1 MQVRTAAYC
10 RVSTDH
16 EDQKNS
22 LENQQKYFEN
32 YINANND
39 WEFAGLFADE
49 GISGTSIKKRKR
61 FNEMINKAY
70 NGEIDLII
78 TKEVSRFARNTV
90 DTLSVTR
97 KLKALGVGVI
107 FISDNIDTRDNDG
120 EFRLTIMASVAQEES
135 RKTSERVKWGMR
147 RGMEKGYVFG
157 PGVFAYHLSKG
168 VLTVNED
175 EVPTVQR
182 IYQDFLSGMG
192 ITSIVKRL
200 KQERVPCGA
209 NRKTWTVNNIRSIL
223 VDEKNI
229 GDLLQR
235 KRYIESHLTHK
246 AVKNENSNDMVYI
259 QNHHPAIIDR
269 QTWELAQLELQRRA
283 ALIGEKSKHS
293 NKYWA
298 SGLVECG
305 ECGSK
310 AISRNKYN
318 KDGSMIRFWY
328 CRELYTYGKS
338 SGCKS
343 DLVNDT
349 ALLTCVQFALRKI
362 NFNSSD
368 ILQELQSEIL
378 AAQGDNSPDQT
389 RHYEEKIKKAQAK
402 KERIIDMYAEGDIS
416 KSEMNQMKSKYDSE
430 ISVLESTIE
439 KIRIDIKKNE
449 AIQENLS
456 EVISR
461 IKEILRQDNPT
472 PEVYRTILNKIVLY
486 KNHDMDVYF
495 KYVNSPIRL
504 HYETSGRKD
513 TYHVECE
520 LRPEA
525 ERLVI

>member
-1 MQVRTAAYC
+1 MLKVAAYC

-22 LENQQKYFEN
+22 LENQQLYFEN
-32 YINANND
+32 YINANSD
-39 WEFAGLFADE
+39 WEFAGLFPDE
-49 GISGTSIKKRKR
+49 GITGTCMKKRKK
-61 FNEMINKAY
+61 FNEMIDKAY

-97 KLKALGVGVI
+97 KLKALGIGVI

-157 PGVFAYHLSKG
+157 PGVFGFHLNKG
-168 VLTVNED
+168 VLTINGE
-175 EVPTVQR
+175 EAPTVQM

-192 ITSIVKRL
+192 ITSIVKKL
-200 KQERVPCGA
+200 KHEGVPCGA

-223 VDEKNI
+223 VDEKNV

-235 KRYIESHLTHK
+235 KMYIESHLTHK
-246 AVKNENSNDMVYI
+246 AVKNENPDDMVYI
-259 QNHHPAIIDR
+259 KDHHPAIIDR
-269 QTWELAQLELQRRA
+269 KTWELAQLELQRRA

-318 KDGSMIRFWY
+318 KDGTIIRFWY

-349 ALLTCVQFALRKI
+349 ALLTCVRFALKKLD
-362 NFNSSD
+362 FNSDD
-368 ILQELQSEIL
+368 IVRELQTEIL
-378 AAQGDNSPDQT
+378 TAQNSNTPDHT
-389 RHYEEKIKKAQAK
+389 RQYEERIKKAQEK
-402 KERIIDMYAEGDIS
+402 KTRIIDMYAEGDIS
-416 KSEMNQMKSKYDSE
+416 KSEMNQMKSKYDDE
-430 ISVLESTIE
+430 ISTLKNTIE
-439 KIRIDIKKNE
+439 KAKIEAKKNE
-449 AIQENLS
+449 TAKESLS
-456 EVISR
+456 KLIAR
-461 IKEILRQDNPT
+461 IKEILRQDDPT
-472 PEVYRTILNKIVLY
+472 PEVYRTILDKIVLY
-486 KNHDMDVYF
+486 KNHDLDVYF
-495 KYVNSPIRL
+495 KHVNSPIRL
-504 HYETSGRKD
+504 HFETSGRKD
-513 TYHVECE
+513 TYHVECD
-520 LRPEA
+520 LRSDA
-525 ERLVI
+525 KNIAI